1 MEDKKQKTVIQK
13 AHEAAWK
20 KAEKKIPKMDTIVLL
35 KTIIKTLQAEP
46 DERNKKINDAKS
58 IIIKCG
64 AVYIETF
71 AQTAINGY
79 LKNTDNEVLKKLGK
93 NNLGKEFV
101 VITEQVGSLVGLYMN
116 HQISPE
122 QLREGL
128 ESIQYDKAASKIVKA
143 MGLED
148 KVIDKTGA
156 IQIANPL
163 IAVAAFQEAYKI
175 YCKALDDLELAKEE
189 RARIEAECN
198 ESVRMML
205 DYREEL
211 NSRVSDYLTENI
223 EAFQEGFALMDQ
235 AILMNDSEG
244 YIAGN
249 VEIQKMLGYD
259 IQFTNQEEF
268 DDLMMSD
275 DAFKF

>member
-13 AHEAAWK
+13 AHEAAWEE
-20 KAEKKIPKMDTIVLL
+20 ARTIIPEMDTTALL
-35 KTIIKTLQAEP
+35 KTIIQTLKEEP
-46 DERNKKINDAKS
+46 DKRNKKFKQAKD
-58 IIIKCG
+58 IIMNCG

-71 AQTAINGY
+71 MHTAFNCY
-79 LKNTDNEVLKKLGK
+79 LEETDNEVLKKLSE
-93 NNLGKEFV
+93 NDLGQEFV
-101 VITEQVGSLVGLYMN
+101 VITEQVAALVGSYMF
-116 HQISPE
+116 HKISPQE
-122 QLREGL
+122 LREGL
-128 ESIQYDKAASKIVKA
+128 GSIQYDEAVAKIVEA

-148 KVIDKTGA
+148 KVIDQNGA

-175 YCKALDDLELAKEE
+175 YCKALDNLELAREE

-211 NSRVSDYLTENI
+211 NGRVSDYLTENI
-223 EAFQEGFALMDQ
+223 ETFQEGFALMDQ
-235 AILMNDSEG
+235 AILLNDSEG